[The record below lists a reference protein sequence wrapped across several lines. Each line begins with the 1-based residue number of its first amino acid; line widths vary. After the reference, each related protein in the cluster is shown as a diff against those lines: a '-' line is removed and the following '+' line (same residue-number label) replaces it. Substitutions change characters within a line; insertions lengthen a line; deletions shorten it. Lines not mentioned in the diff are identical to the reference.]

1 MGECF
6 ELWLFVHV
14 FVCVLNIIIRS
25 PACHMHIYI
34 FYDYVC
40 ILIVLLCTDM
50 QQQY

>member
-14 FVCVLNIIIRS
+14 SVCVLNIIIRS

-34 FYDYVC
+34 FYDCVHFD
-40 ILIVLLCTDM
+40 CTTM
-50 QQQY
+50 HGHAATI